1 MRALFISVVLIILA
15 AGWTGAFVVTPPL
28 PSNTILNTQ
37 QQQATSNMPLNGS
50 KDNNNNELEV
60 MINAE
65 LTDERITSL
74 FAWVSRAFRGDPE
87 YNNLMLAIAAIWG
100 NLPEESLPVKMAEKA
115 RESMLHDEEELVGD
129 EFSIE
134 EREYNSLG

>member
-1 MRALFISVVLIILA
+1 MKSFFSLAVVLIVL
-15 AGWTGAFVVTPPL
+15 AGWTRAFVVTPPF
-28 PSNTILNTQ
+28 SILGTHHPQ
-37 QQQATSNMPLNGS
+37 HTTTGIPLAAAS
-50 KDNNNNELEV
+50 KDNNDNELEV

-100 NLPEESLPVKMAEKA
+100 NLPEESLPVQMAKKA

>member
-1 MRALFISVVLIILA
+1 MKSFFLFPALIVLD
-15 AGWTGAFVVTPPL
+15 GWARAFVVPPPL
-28 PSNTILNTQ
+28 PSSNILDNDHHRHGM
-37 QQQATSNMPLNGS
+37 SLIPLSGS
-50 KDNNNNELEV
+50 KDNEMEV

-87 YNNLMLAIAAIWG
+87 YNNLMLAIAAIFG
-100 NLPEESLPVKMAEKA
+100 NLPANSLPVQMAKKA
-115 RESMLHDEEELVGD
+115 RESMLHDEEECIGD